1 MASGG
6 QTRLTAERI
15 IVADDHPV
23 FRMGMRHILARISP
37 GATIEEAGTFEEV
50 LALAESGEAPEMF
63 VLDLVFPGFAAETS
77 IATLRRRFRARRWP
91 WFRWPTMPR
100 RSISRWPHSADG
112 FVGKSIPPDEI
123 AVALS
128 AIRDGDIVVRT
139 AAPDLSAGPGHASA
153 PGDVQLSPRQ
163 REVLR
168 LVATGMT
175 SKEIGRQLGISPV
188 TARMHVSARCCD
200 RGGSAARRRRRW
212 RAACSE
218 GGS

>member
-1 MASGG
+1 M
-6 QTRLTAERI
+6 TAERI

-77 IATLRRRFRARRWP
+77 IATLRRRFPRA
-91 WFRWPTMPR
+91 TLAVVSMADDAETVDLAMAAG
-100 RSISRWPHSADG
+100 ADG

-175 SKEIGRQLGISPV
+175 NKEIGRQLGISPV
-188 TARMHVSARCCD
+188 TARMHVSALLRTL
-200 RGGSAARRRRRW
+200 GVGS
-212 RAACSE
+212 RAAAAAVA
-218 GGS
+218 GRLL

>member
-77 IATLRRRFRARRWP
+77 IATLRRRFPRA
-91 WFRWPTMPR
+91 TLAVVSMADDAETVDLAMAAG
-100 RSISRWPHSADG
+100 ADG

-175 SKEIGRQLGISPV
+175 NKEIGRQLGISPV
-188 TARMHVSARCCD
+188 TARMHVSALLRTL
-200 RGGSAARRRRRW
+200 GVGS
-212 RAACSE
+212 RAAAAAVA
-218 GGS
+218 GRLL

>member
-63 VLDLVFPGFAAETS
+63 VLDLVFPGFAAATS
-77 IATLRRRFRARRWP
+77 IATLRRRFPRA
-91 WFRWPTMPR
+91 TLAVVSMADDAETVDLAMAAG
-100 RSISRWPHSADG
+100 ADG

-175 SKEIGRQLGISPV
+175 NKEIGRQLGISPV
-188 TARMHVSARCCD
+188 TARMHVSALLRTL
-200 RGGSAARRRRRW
+200 GVGS
-212 RAACSE
+212 RAAAAAVA
-218 GGS
+218 GRLL

>member
-63 VLDLVFPGFAAETS
+63 VLDLVFPGFAAATS
-77 IATLRRRFRARRWP
+77 MLRRRFPRA
-91 WFRWPTMPR
+91 TLAVVSMADDAETVDLAMAAG
-100 RSISRWPHSADG
+100 ADG

-175 SKEIGRQLGISPV
+175 NKEIGRQLGISPV
-188 TARMHVSARCCD
+188 TARMHVSALLRTL
-200 RGGSAARRRRRW
+200 GVGS
-212 RAACSE
+212 RAAAAAVA
-218 GGS
+218 GRLL

>member
-50 LALAESGEAPEMF
+50 LALAESGAAPEMF
-63 VLDLVFPGFAAETS
+63 VLDLVFPGFAAESS
-77 IATLRRRFRARRWP
+77 IATLRRRFPRA
-91 WFRWPTMPR
+91 TLAVVSMADDAETVDLAMAAG
-100 RSISRWPHSADG
+100 ADG

-128 AIRDGDIVVRT
+128 AIRDGEIVVRT
-139 AAPDLSAGPGHASA
+139 AAPDLPSAPERASA
-153 PGDVQLSPRQ
+153 PGDDVQLSPRQ
-163 REVLR
+163 REVLK

-175 SKEIGRQLGISPV
+175 NKEIGRQLGISPV
-188 TARMHVSARCCD
+188 TARMHVSALLRTL
-200 RGGSAARRRRRW
+200 GVGS
-212 RAACSE
+212 RAAAAAVA
-218 GGS
+218 GRLL

>member
-77 IATLRRRFRARRWP
+77 IATLRRRFPRA
-91 WFRWPTMPR
+91 TLAVVSMADDAETVDLAMAAG
-100 RSISRWPHSADG
+100 ADG
-112 FVGKSIPPDEI
+112 FVGKAIPPDEI

-128 AIRDGDIVVRT
+128 AIRDGEIVVRT
-139 AAPDLSAGPGHASA
+139 AAPDLPSAPERASA

-175 SKEIGRQLGISPV
+175 NKEIGRQLGISPV
-188 TARMHVSARCCD
+188 TARMHVSALLRTL
-200 RGGSAARRRRRW
+200 GVGS
-212 RAACSE
+212 RAAAAAVADRLL
-218 GGS
+218 

>member
-50 LALAESGEAPEMF
+50 LALAESGAAPEMF

-77 IATLRRRFRARRWP
+77 IATLRRRFPRA
-91 WFRWPTMPR
+91 TLAVVSMADDAETVDLAMAAG
-100 RSISRWPHSADG
+100 ADG

-175 SKEIGRQLGISPV
+175 NKEIGRQLGISPV
-188 TARMHVSARCCD
+188 TARMHVSALLRTL
-200 RGGSAARRRRRW
+200 GVGS
-212 RAACSE
+212 RAAAAAVA
-218 GGS
+218 GRLL